1 MRLRQ
6 INENNLQ
13 VSEICCNFAASKQKE
28 MYKTIEIEMYKDL
41 RDWVEEIA
49 YFTAKEIE
57 ERAKSEDSFYVEFLD
72 DCLELMMDLY
82 NCRHVYSDIL
92 SDLRMACEREIWDR
106 CVYGKPLIIV
116 KNRIYFEKNS

>member
-1 MRLRQ
+1 
-6 INENNLQ
+6 
-13 VSEICCNFAASKQKE
+13 
-28 MYKTIEIEMYKDL
+28 MYKTIEIEMYRDL

-72 DCLELMMDLY
+72 DCLELMMDLH

>member
-1 MRLRQ
+1 
-6 INENNLQ
+6 
-13 VSEICCNFAASKQKE
+13 
-28 MYKTIEIEMYKDL
+28 MYKTIEIEMYRDL

-72 DCLELMMDLY
+72 DCLELMMDWY

-116 KNRIYFEKNS
+116 KNRIYFEKN

>member
-1 MRLRQ
+1 MQ
-6 INENNLQ
+6 HQN
-13 VSEICCNFAASKQKE
+13 KKE
-28 MYKTIEIEMYKDL
+28 MYKTIEIEMYRDL

-72 DCLELMMDLY
+72 DCLELMMDWY

-92 SDLRMACEREIWDR
+92 SDLRMACERELFKRGI
-106 CVYGKPLIIV
+106 YAKPIKIKGNVIIF
-116 KNRIYFEKNS
+116 KK